1 MLEKPW
7 IGANVVPPPI
17 ARPSFQPMRAHPSLW
32 NTFAT
37 YGRCQG
43 VSGNG
48 SECPVSH
55 VRNGLRTLNLRA

>member
-37 YGRCQG
+37 YGRAR
-43 VSGNG
+43 VSAATAVNVLSHMCGT
-48 SECPVSH
+48 VSAH
-55 VRNGLRTLNLRA
+55 